1 MLYVDVWANSSQT
14 EPLPGVFDMLQYY
27 ETIFPLVEK
36 QDEVYFRGG
45 VAAGGLWC
53 HQQWSS
59 SWSPPWI
66 LPEIR
71 NQVKTARNVIFC
83 ALH

>member
-1 MLYVDVWANSSQT
+1 
-14 EPLPGVFDMLQYY
+14 MLQYFV
-27 ETIFPLVEK
+27 TIFPLVEK

-45 VAAGGLWC
+45 GAAGGLRR

-59 SWSPPWI
+59 SWSPSWI
-66 LPEIR
+66 FPEIR

-83 ALH
+83 ALHKKLHIVSTLDDFSHNIYF